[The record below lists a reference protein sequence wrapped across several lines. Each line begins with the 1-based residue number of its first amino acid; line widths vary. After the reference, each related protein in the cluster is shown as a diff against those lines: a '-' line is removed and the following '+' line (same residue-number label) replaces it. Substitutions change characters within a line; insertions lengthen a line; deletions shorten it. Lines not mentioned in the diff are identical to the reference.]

1 MREPKYPNSEA
12 LQTGIAAA
20 VKPLHNLSEIAVLK
34 VDDYR
39 KPIFVIIQLKNT
51 GLCSWELHLIGEK
64 VLKGKNPSIGITGA
78 DYDCINL
85 ALRVDEL
92 QDEFLL

>member
-39 KPIFVIIQLKNT
+39 KPNFVTVQLKNT
-51 GLCSWELHLIGEK
+51 GLCSWDLYLIGKK
-64 VLKGKNPSIGITGA
+64 VLKGKRPYIGITGA

-85 ALRVDEL
+85 VFRVDEL